1 MSKRNKFV
9 DDHNVDHLLPL
20 VGGVITKV
28 LVDEGDGNDET
39 CYGIAVE
46 KNGTQYECLIMCD
59 PEGNGP
65 GHLYIWKDK

>member
-1 MSKRNKFV
+1 MTKRKST
-9 DDHNVDHLLPL
+9 DPEIDHLLPL
-20 VGGVITKV
+20 VGGVITQV
-28 LVDEGDGNDET
+28 IVDESEGNDET

-46 KNGTQYECLIMCD
+46 KNGTRYECLIMRD